1 MSKEQKLFEEYLAYH
16 CAPALKKYKLANMFH
31 IPRTAIPCV
40 DNLIRE
46 YNEKFADKHLT
57 FRILQ
62 ADKPRITIYLYSFEI
77 LENVLLDP
85 EIRTFLEQY
94 DYPIHSLSACLDH
107 LDKRME
113 ETDFPHEI
121 GIFLGYPLSD
131 VLGFIN
137 NEPCCCIGAWKVY
150 SPKKAEYF
158 KSLFKLFDHVR
169 DQFINAIEN
178 GVRIE
183 QLV

>member
-1 MSKEQKLFEEYLAYH
+1 MIFCHYYQKVLFDSDNRNFLNKRGYYYKTVSQAIALLKEKL
-16 CAPALKKYKLANMFH
+16 
-31 IPRTAIPCV
+31 I
-40 DNLIRE
+40 
-46 YNEKFADKHLT
+46 
-57 FRILQ
+57 
-62 ADKPRITIYLYSFEI
+62 
-77 LENVLLDP
+77 EN
-85 EIRTFLEQY
+85 
-94 DYPIHSLSACLDH
+94 
-107 LDKRME
+107 
-113 ETDFPHEI
+113 DFPHEI

-137 NEPCCCIGAWKVY
+137 NEPCCCMGAWKVY

-169 DQFINAIEN
+169 DQFIYAIEN

>member
-1 MSKEQKLFEEYLAYH
+1 MGDVIND
-16 CAPALKKYKLANMFH
+16 APVLSRACL
-31 IPRTAIPCV
+31 
-40 DNLIRE
+40 
-46 YNEKFADKHLT
+46 
-57 FRILQ
+57 
-62 ADKPRITIYLYSFEI
+62 LYTS
-77 LENVLLDP
+77 
-85 EIRTFLEQY
+85 LEQY

-137 NEPCCCIGAWKVY
+137 NETCCCMGAWKVY

-158 KSLFKLFDHVR
+158 KSLFKLFDHVDVYKR
-169 DQFINAIEN
+169 QYQSSLNLEKMEKQFIIHWMMNT
-178 GVRIE
+178 
-183 QLV
+183 LKKF